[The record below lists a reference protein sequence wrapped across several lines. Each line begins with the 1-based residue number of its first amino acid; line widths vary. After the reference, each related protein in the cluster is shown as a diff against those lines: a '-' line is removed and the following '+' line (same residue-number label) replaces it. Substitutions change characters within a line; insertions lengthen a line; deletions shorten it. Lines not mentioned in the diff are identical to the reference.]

1 MADCPTRKI
10 GRSGRWFVKTS
21 LRPAQV
27 KIGLAIAGPLLLAGV
42 FAWMGLAG
50 LAQKQAEAL
59 DLAERMGDPALAALL
74 GDPAGISRA
83 AREAAE
89 LANLTKLLGESDEGR
104 ISQWAQ
110 GTREATG
117 EGEAWSKDPGKWKDR
132 LIEIQSGLQKKA
144 AAGNVRLPPDFY
156 LGLDDFRQ
164 RSPAVEEVP
173 RLALHLAVAQR
184 LVELFIAARHT
195 AEQYPTVGEFQSLSG
210 PGSEKEKMEE
220 PPPSAP
226 AVKPGPASIRPIP
239 EPFLVEMRCSPE
251 VLYDYVGRLTRDPWL
266 FLVRDIRVSN
276 EKQTFPLRSEIAK
289 RFSENNETEPNAK
302 EPNTKK
308 KKLLEILAGEESLA
322 VQMRV
327 EFVPWRMAEA
337 PPRETSPSPKP

>member
-1 MADCPTRKI
+1 MK
-10 GRSGRWFVKTS
+10 GS

-27 KIGLAIAGPLLLAGV
+27 KAGLAIGGLLLLAGV
-42 FAWMGLAG
+42 CAWMGLAG
-50 LAQKQAEAL
+50 LAERQSEAL
-59 DLAERMGDPALAALL
+59 ELAQRMGNPALAALL

-89 LANLTKLLGESDEGR
+89 LATLTKMLGESDGGR

-110 GTREATG
+110 GTQEATG

-132 LIEIQSGLQKKA
+132 LIEIQNDLQKKA
-144 AAGNVRLPPDFY
+144 TAGNVRIAPDFY

-164 RSPAVEEVP
+164 RSPTVEEVP

-184 LVELFIAARHT
+184 LVELFIAARNT
-195 AEQYPTVGEFQSLSG
+195 PEQYPTIGEFQSLSG
-210 PGSEKEKMEE
+210 PGSEKEKIEE

-226 AVKPGPASIRPIP
+226 PVKPGPAPVRPIP
-239 EPFLVEMRCSPE
+239 EPFLVELRCSPE
-251 VLYDYVGRLTRDPWL
+251 VLYDYVGRLARDPWL
-266 FLVRDIRVSN
+266 FLVRDIQVSN

-289 RFSENNETEPNAK
+289 RFSENAETDPNSK
-302 EPNTKK
+302 ESNMKK
-308 KKLLEILAGEESLA
+308 KRLLEILAGEESLA

-337 PPRETSPSPKP
+337 SPRGPSPTPKP